1 MGEIMKKLSLVFLFL
16 LSVSNVFALNESGTN
31 CDDMYASS
39 DNVANVEAEAPAAT
53 SSSSSSSTQSIGQ

>member
-1 MGEIMKKLSLVFLFL
+1 MKKLALVFLFL

-39 DNVANVEAEAPAAT
+39 DNVASVEAEVPAVAPAG
-53 SSSSSSSTQSIGQ
+53 SSSSTQSMGQ